1 MQERRLLKPI
11 PDRHTDLLFNIVSDG
26 KIEMGIHR
34 VMYGYRIRAGYVG
47 EGWVNWDWCC
57 GDNSFLVSLT
67 YGVARTLLTEGVDF
81 QEVPSHSK
89 VKPWNKD
96 EAFMWALDTKLKE
109 VQPEIKLIEL
119 LRTMGLYQPIKIE
132 DYESR

>member
-1 MQERRLLKPI
+1 MKERRFLKAA
-11 PDRHTDLLFNIVSDG
+11 PDRQEDLFFNIISDG
-26 KIEMGIHR
+26 KVEMGIHR
-34 VMYGYRIRAGYVG
+34 VMYGYRIRAGYVD
-47 EGWVNWDWCC
+47 EQWLHWDWCC
-57 GDNSFLVSLT
+57 GSNNFLVSLT
-67 YGVARTLLTEGVDF
+67 YGIARTLLTEGVDF
-81 QEVPSHSK
+81 RDVPSHSR

-119 LRTMGLYQPIKIE
+119 LRTMELYQPIKIE

>member
-1 MQERRLLKPI
+1 MQERRLLKPV
-11 PDRHTDLLFNIVSDG
+11 PDNHQNQMFNIISDN

-47 EGWVNWDWCC
+47 DGWVSWDWCC
-57 GDNSFLVSLT
+57 GSNNFLVSLT
-67 YGVARTLLTEGVDF
+67 YGIARTLLTEGVNFRD
-81 QEVPSHSK
+81 VPSHSR

-96 EAFMWALDTKLKE
+96 EAFMWAIDAKLRE

-119 LRTMGLYQPIKIE
+119 LRSMGLYQPIKTE